1 MHGDMVETMR
11 WALASGRLQER
22 AVNDFWRAADVF
34 HMATLGA
41 AKSLGRDHDLGSL
54 TVGKLADVVLFDFR
68 RAHLTPAL
76 DPLGTLVHV
85 GQGRDVAT
93 VIVQGRVVVED
104 GRATLVDEEPIR
116 RDGATAAKNLWD
128 RVAGRTPDGVP

>member
-22 AVNDFWRAADVF
+22 AVNDFWGAPDVF

-54 TVGKLADVVLFDFR
+54 TVGKKADGVPLDFR
-68 RAHLTPAL
+68 RAHLL
-76 DPLGTLVHV
+76 DAILASSLVGTL
-85 GQGRDVAT
+85 GLILALLLLPGMYLGRWLYST
-93 VIVQGRVVVED
+93 
-104 GRATLVDEEPIR
+104 
-116 RDGATAAKNLWD
+116 
-128 RVAGRTPDGVP
+128 